1 MPQRALLLLTV
12 ALSWLA
18 TAVQVLALLGRGG
31 FPADPLYW
39 FFGVIL
45 FIWLACLVATFRV
58 SGIQATWAVLGSA
71 PLLLLNLWLGLV
83 VYSCSRDACF

>member
-1 MPQRALLLLTV
+1 MPQRALISLTV

-39 FFGVIL
+39 LFGGIL
-45 FIWLACLVATFRV
+45 FIWLACLVATFRL
-58 SGIQATWAVLGSA
+58 SGNQGIWSVLGSA
-71 PLLLLNLWLGLV
+71 PLMLLNLWLGSV
-83 VYSCSRDACF
+83 AYSCSRDACF